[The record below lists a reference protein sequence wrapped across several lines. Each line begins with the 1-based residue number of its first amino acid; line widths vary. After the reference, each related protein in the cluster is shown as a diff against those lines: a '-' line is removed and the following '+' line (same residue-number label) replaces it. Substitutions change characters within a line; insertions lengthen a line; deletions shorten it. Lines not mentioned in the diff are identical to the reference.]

1 MVRSSSVCRVLA
13 SLTILGA
20 ALAGCSSTDVPKFL
34 LISGRAPE
42 ISGTSLLGGTVTP
55 ADYRGKVLVVNFW
68 NYDCAPCHLEQ
79 PVLQADWERLRSQGV
94 FMIGLMYVGGN
105 PPYPSNPGAARAYL
119 RRFGVTYPAI
129 VDQTSALAKG
139 FGIPGIPST
148 IVVDR
153 TGRMRFRLYGR
164 VRPGE
169 LGDVLAMLTTA
180 G

>member
-1 MVRSSSVCRVLA
+1 MVRPSNVCRLLA
-13 SLTILGA
+13 SLAILSV

-34 LISGRAPE
+34 PISGRAPE
-42 ISGTSLLGGTVTP
+42 ISGASLLGGAVTP
-55 ADYRGKVLVVNFW
+55 ADYRGEVLVVNFW

-79 PVLQADWERLRSQGV
+79 PVLQADWEQFRSRGV
-94 FMIGLMYVGGN
+94 FLIGLMYVGGGFPDN
-105 PPYPSNPGAARAYL
+105 RGAARAYL
-119 RRFGVTYPAI
+119 GRFGVTYPAI
-129 VDQTSALAKG
+129 VDQTSSLTRA

-148 IVVDR
+148 VVVDR

-169 LGDVLAMLTTA
+169 LGDVLAMLTPA